1 LPKCKAD
8 AESHPIPRNLKK
20 RVKGIVDRCDDVAQ
34 DIENTLR
41 KHEKGKL
48 AGAKWDWSGRDD
60 MAGLRTTLHAHKS
73 ALELALEM
81 IALYVSIG
89 EKLRHPR
96 IT

>member
-1 LPKCKAD
+1 MTWC
-8 AESHPIPRNLKK
+8 RTF
-20 RVKGIVDRCDDVAQ
+20 
-34 DIENTLR
+34 ENTLR